1 MNLYILMNAITI
13 RAEHLWENLSGAMTT
28 PLFYIGDAHLSI
40 TAIFKLILLAIVAF
54 FISRI
59 LSEGIKRSL
68 LVRMRLDRG
77 SQEAISTIISYI
89 LATFG
94 CIIVLQGAGINL
106 TSLTVLAGVIG
117 IGFGFGLQ
125 NLATNFI
132 SGITL
137 LLEHQ
142 IRVGDFI
149 EIDNLLGTVENI
161 SIRSTIIKTI
171 DGLFVIIPNIKFVET
186 NIINWSYR
194 DPRCRLHIPV
204 GVAYGTDPVLVTE
217 ALLVAAR
224 MESNILSHPSPKV
237 WFRGFGD
244 NALNF
249 DLLVWI
255 DQPQESDAIKSAVNF
270 LIDYEFRNRNIEIP
284 FPQRDLWLRNPQE
297 LTKLLYNQKD
307 DISNGNGLPHNA
319 QNLAE
324 SKSNG
329 SVSDQKK
336 SASKSP
342 KTRTLRELLRRV
354 TYFEQCTDL
363 ELRQLIEYGYRQLF
377 PTEQIVCQENDL
389 GDSFYI
395 ILSGSVEVLSQK
407 TGQYIATLHEGEF
420 FGEISLLLGTP
431 RTATVKTSGDTILFV
446 VERHDLQKLL
456 VEQPNLADQIA
467 LKLSERQQAL
477 RDLGLLDD
485 DSLEQTPFLKIRKRI
500 QVLFG
505 I

>member
-1 MNLYILMNAITI
+1 MNSITV
-13 RAEHLWENLSGAMTT
+13 RAEHFWETLSGAMTT
-28 PLFYIGDAHLSI
+28 PLFYIGNAHLSI
-40 TAIFKLILLAIVAF
+40 TAIVKLIFLAILAF
-54 FISRI
+54 FVARI
-59 LSEGIKRSL
+59 ISEGIKRSL
-68 LVRMRLDRG
+68 LVRMGLDRG
-77 SQEAISTIISYI
+77 SQEAVSTIISYI

-94 CIIVLQGAGINL
+94 CIILLQGAGINL
-106 TSLTVLAGVIG
+106 TSLTVLAGVVG

-132 SGITL
+132 SGLTL
-137 LLEHQ
+137 LFEHQ

-161 SIRSTIIKTI
+161 SIRSTLIKTI

-224 MESNILSHPSPKV
+224 MESNVLSHPSPKV

-284 FPQRDLWLRNPQE
+284 FPQQDLWLRNPQE
-297 LTKLLYNQKD
+297 LTKLIINQKD
-307 DISNGNGLPHNA
+307 DISNDTVVPQNA
-319 QNLAE
+319 KNLAE

-329 SVSDQKK
+329 SISDPKK
-336 SASKSP
+336 SVSKSP
-342 KTRTLRELLRRV
+342 KTRTLRDLLRRV

-377 PTEQIVCQENDL
+377 PPEHIICKENDL

-431 RTATVKTSGDTILFV
+431 RTATVKTSADAILFV

-477 RDLGLLDD
+477 RDLGLLEGDF
-485 DSLEQTPFLKIRKRI
+485 SEQTPFLKIRKRI

>member
-1 MNLYILMNAITI
+1 MNWITESVD
-13 RAEHLWENLSGAMTT
+13 RFFEHFWRAMTT
-28 PLFYIGDAHLSI
+28 PLFYVGDTHLSI
-40 TAIFKLILLAIVAF
+40 GAIVKLIILALFAFIVA
-54 FISRI
+54 RI
-59 LSEGIKRSL
+59 ISEGIKRSL
-68 LVRMRLDRG
+68 LVRMGLDRG
-77 SQEAISTIISYI
+77 SREAISTIVSYI

-94 CIIVLQGAGINL
+94 CIFVMQGAGINL
-106 TSLTVLAGVIG
+106 TSLTVLAGVVG

-125 NLATNFI
+125 NLASNFI
-132 SGITL
+132 SGLTL
-137 LLEHQ
+137 LLENQ

-149 EIDNLLGTVENI
+149 EIDRLLGTVENI
-161 SIRSTIIKTI
+161 SIRSTSIKTI

-217 ALLVAAR
+217 ALLIAAR
-224 MESNILSHPSPKV
+224 MESNVLSHPSPKV

-244 NALNF
+244 SALNF
-249 DLLVWI
+249 ELLVWI

-270 LIDYEFRNRNIEIP
+270 LIDYEFRHRSIEIP

-297 LTKLLYNQKD
+297 LTKLFHNNHKD
-307 DISNGNGLPHNA
+307 DNSQGQVFP
-319 QNLAE
+319 QNTKHSAE
-324 SKSNG
+324 LKSN
-329 SVSDQKK
+329 STVSDHKNPGP
-336 SASKSP
+336 KSP
-342 KTRTLRELLRRV
+342 NNWTLRDLLRRV

-377 PTEQIVCQENDL
+377 PAGQIVCKENDP

-395 ILSGSVEVLSQK
+395 ILSGAVEVLSEK
-407 TGQYIATLHEGEF
+407 ADQYIATLHEGEF

-431 RTATVKTSGDTILFV
+431 RTATVKTREDAILFV

-467 LKLSERQQAL
+467 QKLSERQQAL

-485 DSLEQTPFLKIRKRI
+485 DSLDHTPFIKIRKRI

>member
-1 MNLYILMNAITI
+1 MNSITA
-13 RAEHLWENLSGAMTT
+13 RADRFFEHFWGAMTT
-28 PLFYIGDAHLSI
+28 PLFYIGDTHLSI
-40 TAIFKLILLAIVAF
+40 SAIVQLIVLAIFAF
-54 FISRI
+54 IIAKIF
-59 LSEGIKRSL
+59 SEGIKRSL
-68 LVRMRLDRG
+68 LVRMGLDRG
-77 SQEAISTIISYI
+77 SREAISTIISYI
-89 LATFG
+89 LATLG

-106 TSLTVLAGVIG
+106 TSLTVLAGVVG

-125 NLATNFI
+125 NLASNFI
-132 SGITL
+132 SGLTL
-137 LLEHQ
+137 LFEHQ

-149 EIDNLLGTVENI
+149 EIDKLLGTVETI

-204 GVAYGTDPVLVTE
+204 GVAYGSDPVIVTE
-217 ALLVAAR
+217 ALLIAAR
-224 MESNILSHPSPKV
+224 MESNVLSHPSPKV

-249 DLLVWI
+249 ELLVWI

-284 FPQRDLWLRNPQE
+284 FPQRDLWLRNPKE
-297 LTKLLYNQKD
+297 LTQFFHNNNKD
-307 DISNGNGLPHNA
+307 DNSNDQNFTQNA
-319 QNLAE
+319 KHSAE
-324 SKSNG
+324 LKSNPP
-329 SVSDQKK
+329 VSEPKK

-342 KTRTLRELLRRV
+342 SNWTLRDLLRRV

-377 PTEQIVCQENDL
+377 PAEQVVCKENDP

-395 ILSGSVEVLSQK
+395 ILSGTVEVLSQK
-407 TGQYIATLHEGEF
+407 ADKYIATLHEGEF

-431 RTATVKTSGDTILFV
+431 RTATVKTREDAILFV

-456 VEQPNLADQIA
+456 IEQPNLADQIA
-467 LKLSERQQAL
+467 QKLSERQQAL

-485 DSLEQTPFLKIRKRI
+485 ESLEQTPFLKIRKRI

>member
-1 MNLYILMNAITI
+1 MNSITA
-13 RAEHLWENLSGAMTT
+13 RADRFFERFWGAMTT
-28 PLFYIGDAHLSI
+28 PIFYIGDTHLSI
-40 TAIFKLILLAIVAF
+40 SAIVKMIVLAIFAF
-54 FISRI
+54 II
-59 LSEGIKRSL
+59 AKIISEGIKRSL
-68 LVRMRLDRG
+68 LVRMGLDRG
-77 SQEAISTIISYI
+77 SREAISTITSYI
-89 LATFG
+89 LATLG

-106 TSLTVLAGVIG
+106 TSLTVLAGVVG

-125 NLATNFI
+125 NLASNFI
-132 SGITL
+132 SGLTL
-137 LLEHQ
+137 LFEHQ

-149 EIDNLLGTVENI
+149 EIDNLLGTVETI

-204 GVAYGTDPVLVTE
+204 GVAYGSDPVIVTE
-217 ALLVAAR
+217 ALLIAAR
-224 MESNILSHPSPKV
+224 MESNVLSHPSPKV

-249 DLLVWI
+249 ELLVWI

-270 LIDYEFRNRNIEIP
+270 LIDYEFRHRNIEIP
-284 FPQRDLWLRNPQE
+284 FPQRDLWLRNPKE
-297 LTKLLYNQKD
+297 LSQFFHNNNKD
-307 DISNGNGLPHNA
+307 DNSNGNFFTPNA
-319 QNLAE
+319 KPSAE
-324 SKSNG
+324 LKSNPA
-329 SVSDQKK
+329 VSDPKK

-342 KTRTLRELLRRV
+342 SNWTLRDLLRRV

-377 PTEQIVCQENDL
+377 PAEQVVCKENDP

-395 ILSGSVEVLSQK
+395 ILSGTVEVLSQK
-407 TGQYIATLHEGEF
+407 ADKYIATLHEGEF

-431 RTATVKTSGDTILFV
+431 RTATVKTSEDAILFV

-456 VEQPNLADQIA
+456 IEQPNLADQIA
-467 LKLSERQQAL
+467 QKLSERQQAL

-485 DSLEQTPFLKIRKRI
+485 ESLEQTPFLKIRKRI

>member
-1 MNLYILMNAITI
+1 MNSITV
-13 RAEHLWENLSGAMTT
+13 RADRFFEHFWGAMTT
-28 PLFYIGDAHLSI
+28 PIFYIGDTHLSI
-40 TAIFKLILLAIVAF
+40 SAIVKLIVLAIFAF
-54 FISRI
+54 II
-59 LSEGIKRSL
+59 AKIISEGIKRSL
-68 LVRMRLDRG
+68 LVRMGLDRG
-77 SQEAISTIISYI
+77 SREAISTITSYI
-89 LATFG
+89 LATLG

-106 TSLTVLAGVIG
+106 TSLTVLAGVVG

-125 NLATNFI
+125 NLASNFI
-132 SGITL
+132 SGLTL
-137 LLEHQ
+137 LFEHQ

-149 EIDNLLGTVENI
+149 EIDNLLGTVETI

-204 GVAYGTDPVLVTE
+204 GVAYGSDPVIVTE
-217 ALLVAAR
+217 ALLIAAR
-224 MESNILSHPSPKV
+224 MESNVLSHPSPKV
-237 WFRGFGD
+237 WFHGFGD

-249 DLLVWI
+249 ELLVWI

-270 LIDYEFRNRNIEIP
+270 LIDYEFRHRHIEIP
-284 FPQRDLWLRNPQE
+284 FPQRDLWLRNPKE
-297 LTKLLYNQKD
+297 LTQFFPNNNKD
-307 DISNGNGLPHNA
+307 DNSNGNFFTPNA
-319 QNLAE
+319 KPSAE
-324 SKSNG
+324 LKSNPT
-329 SVSDQKK
+329 VSDPKK

-342 KTRTLRELLRRV
+342 SNWTLRDLLRRV

-377 PTEQIVCQENDL
+377 SAGQIVCKEEDP

-395 ILSGSVEVLSQK
+395 ILSGTVEVLSQK
-407 TGQYIATLHEGEF
+407 ADKYIATLHEGEF

-431 RTATVKTSGDTILFV
+431 RTATVKTREDAILFV

-456 VEQPNLADQIA
+456 IEQPNLADQIA
-467 LKLSERQQAL
+467 QKLSERQQAL
-477 RDLGLLDD
+477 RDLGLLDG
-485 DSLEQTPFLKIRKRI
+485 DSLEQTPFVKIRKRI

>member
-1 MNLYILMNAITI
+1 MDWITVGTD
-13 RAEHLWENLSGAMTT
+13 RFFENVSGVLTT
-28 PLFYIGDAHLSI
+28 PLFYLGDAHLSI
-40 TAIFKLILLAIVAF
+40 SAIVKLILLALFAFIVA
-54 FISRI
+54 RL

-68 LVRMRLDRG
+68 LVRMGLDRG
-77 SQEAISTIISYI
+77 SREAISTIISYI
-89 LATFG
+89 FATFG
-94 CIIVLQGAGINL
+94 CIFVLQGAGINL
-106 TSLTVLAGVIG
+106 TSLTVLAGVVG

-125 NLATNFI
+125 NLASNFI
-132 SGITL
+132 SGLTL
-137 LLEHQ
+137 LFEQQ

-149 EIDNLLGTVENI
+149 EIDTLLGTVETI

-224 MESNILSHPSPKV
+224 MEPNILSHPSPKV

-249 DLLVWI
+249 ELLVWI

-270 LIDYEFRNRNIEIP
+270 LIDYELRHRNIEIP
-284 FPQRDLWLRNPQE
+284 FPQQDLWLRNPQE
-297 LTKLLYNQKD
+297 LTKLFSPNKD
-307 DISNGNGLPHNA
+307 TDISTGKVFLQNA
-319 QNLAE
+319 KHSAE
-324 SKSNG
+324 TKSNG
-329 SVSDQKK
+329 SVPEHKK
-336 SASKSP
+336 QGPKSP
-342 KTRTLRELLRRV
+342 NNWTLRDLLRRV
-354 TYFEQCTDL
+354 AYFEQCTDL

-377 PTEQIVCQENDL
+377 PAGQVVCKENDP

-407 TGQYIATLHEGEF
+407 ADQYIATLHEGEF

-431 RTATVKTSGDTILFV
+431 RTATVRTSEDAILFV

-456 VEQPNLADQIA
+456 EEQPNLADQIA
-467 LKLSERQQAL
+467 QKLSERQQAL

-485 DSLEQTPFLKIRKRI
+485 DALEQTPFIKIRKRI

>member
-1 MNLYILMNAITI
+1 MNWITI
-13 RAEHLWENLSGAMTT
+13 RADRFFEHLSGVLKT
-28 PLFYIGDAHLSI
+28 PLFYIGDTHLSI
-40 TAIFKLILLAIVAF
+40 SAIVKIILLAIFALIVARL
-54 FISRI
+54 I
-59 LSEGIKRSL
+59 SEGIKRSL
-68 LVRMRLDRG
+68 LVRMGLDRG
-77 SQEAISTIISYI
+77 SREAISTIISYI

-94 CIIVLQGAGINL
+94 CILVFQGAGINL
-106 TSLTVLAGVIG
+106 TSLTVLAGVVG

-125 NLATNFI
+125 NLASNFI
-132 SGITL
+132 SGLTL
-137 LLEHQ
+137 LFEQQ

-149 EIDNLLGTVENI
+149 EIDTLLGTVENI

-224 MESNILSHPSPKV
+224 MESNVLSHPSPKV

-249 DLLVWI
+249 ELLVWI
-255 DQPQESDAIKSAVNF
+255 DQPQESDEIKSAVNF
-270 LIDYEFRNRNIEIP
+270 LIDYELRHRNIEIP

-297 LTKLLYNQKD
+297 LTNLFHNLKD
-307 DISNGNGLPHNA
+307 HDIDISNGKVFP
-319 QNLAE
+319 QNTKHLE
-324 SKSNG
+324 PKQNPNSSEH
-329 SVSDQKK
+329 KK
-336 SASKSP
+336 TGPKSP
-342 KTRTLRELLRRV
+342 NNWTLRDLLRRV
-354 TYFEQCTDL
+354 TYFDQCTDL

-377 PTEQIVCQENDL
+377 PLGHIICQENDP

-407 TGQYIATLHEGEF
+407 ADQYIATLHEGEF

-431 RTATVKTSGDTILFV
+431 RTATVRTSEDTILFV

-467 LKLSERQQAL
+467 QKLSERQQAL

-485 DSLEQTPFLKIRKRI
+485 DSLEQTPFIKIRKRI

>member
-1 MNLYILMNAITI
+1 MNWITI
-13 RAEHLWENLSGAMTT
+13 RADRFFEHLSGVLKT
-28 PLFYIGDAHLSI
+28 PLFYIGDTHLSI
-40 TAIFKLILLAIVAF
+40 SAIVKIILLAIFALIVARL
-54 FISRI
+54 I
-59 LSEGIKRSL
+59 SEGIKRSL
-68 LVRMRLDRG
+68 LVRMGLDRG
-77 SQEAISTIISYI
+77 SREAISTIISYI

-94 CIIVLQGAGINL
+94 CILVFQGAGINL
-106 TSLTVLAGVIG
+106 TSLTVLAGVVG

-125 NLATNFI
+125 NLASNFI
-132 SGITL
+132 SGLTL
-137 LLEHQ
+137 LFEQQ

-149 EIDNLLGTVENI
+149 EIDTLLGTVENI

-224 MESNILSHPSPKV
+224 MESNVLSHPSPKV

-249 DLLVWI
+249 ELLVWI
-255 DQPQESDAIKSAVNF
+255 DQPQESDEIKSAVNF
-270 LIDYEFRNRNIEIP
+270 LIDYELRHRNIEIP

-297 LTKLLYNQKD
+297 LTNLFHNLKD
-307 DISNGNGLPHNA
+307 HDIDISNGKVFP
-319 QNLAE
+319 QNTKHLE
-324 SKSNG
+324 PKQNPNSSEH
-329 SVSDQKK
+329 KK
-336 SASKSP
+336 TGPKSP
-342 KTRTLRELLRRV
+342 NNWTLRDLLRRV
-354 TYFEQCTDL
+354 TYFDQCTDL

-377 PTEQIVCQENDL
+377 PLGHIICQENDP

-407 TGQYIATLHEGEF
+407 ADQYIATLHEGEF

-431 RTATVKTSGDTILFV
+431 RTATVRTSEDAILFV

-467 LKLSERQQAL
+467 QKLSERQQAL

-485 DSLEQTPFLKIRKRI
+485 DSLEQTPFIKIRKRI

>member
-1 MNLYILMNAITI
+1 MNWITSGAD
-13 RAEHLWENLSGAMTT
+13 RFLDNLSSVLTT
-28 PLFYIGDAHLSI
+28 PLFYLGDAHLSI
-40 TAIFKLILLAIVAF
+40 SAIFKLILFAILAFI
-54 FISRI
+54 ISRV

-68 LVRMRLDRG
+68 LVRMGLDRG
-77 SQEAISTIISYI
+77 SREAISTIISYI
-89 LATFG
+89 LATIG
-94 CIIVLQGAGINL
+94 CIVVMQAAGINL
-106 TSLTVLAGVIG
+106 TSLTVLAGVVG

-125 NLATNFI
+125 NLASNFI
-132 SGITL
+132 SGITML
-137 LLEHQ
+137 FEQQ

-149 EIDNLLGTVENI
+149 EIDSLLGTVENI

-171 DGLFVIIPNIKFVET
+171 DGLFVIIPNIRFVET

-194 DPRCRLHIPV
+194 DPKSRLRIPV
-204 GVAYGTDPVLVTE
+204 GVAYGTDPTIVTE

-224 MESNILSHPSPKV
+224 MSPNVLSHPSPKV

-249 DLLVWI
+249 ELLVWI

-270 LIDYEFRNRNIEIP
+270 SIDYELRHRGIEIP
-284 FPQRDLWLRNPQE
+284 FPQQDLWLRNPQE
-297 LTKLLYNQKD
+297 VTKLFHLPSKD
-307 DISNGNGLPHNA
+307 TDISNGKVFPQNA
-319 QNLAE
+319 NKHSVE
-324 SKSNG
+324 SKSNS
-329 SVSDQKK
+329 SVSETKK
-336 SASKSP
+336 SGSKSP
-342 KTRTLRELLRRV
+342 NNWTLRDLLRRV
-354 TYFEQCTDL
+354 AYFEQCTDL

-377 PTEQIVCQENDL
+377 PGGQIICKENDP

-395 ILSGSVEVLSQK
+395 ILSGAVEVLYQK
-407 TGQYIATLHEGEF
+407 ADQYIATLHEGEF

-431 RTATVKTSGDTILFV
+431 RTATVRTMEDSILFV

-467 LKLSERQQAL
+467 QKLSERQQAL
-477 RDLGLLDD
+477 RDLGLLEGDY
-485 DSLEQTPFLKIRKRI
+485 LEQTPFLKIRKRI

>member
-1 MNLYILMNAITI
+1 MNSITV
-13 RAEHLWENLSGAMTT
+13 RTDRFFEHFWRAMTT
-28 PLFYIGDAHLSI
+28 PRFYIGDTHLSI
-40 TAIFKLILLAIVAF
+40 SAIVQLIVLAIFAF
-54 FISRI
+54 II
-59 LSEGIKRSL
+59 AKIISEGIKRSL
-68 LVRMRLDRG
+68 LVRMGLDRG
-77 SQEAISTIISYI
+77 SREAISTIISYI

-94 CIIVLQGAGINL
+94 CIIVLQGAGLNL
-106 TSLTVLAGVIG
+106 TSLTVLAGVVG

-132 SGITL
+132 SGLTL
-137 LLEHQ
+137 LFEHQ

-149 EIDNLLGTVENI
+149 EIDKLLGTVETI

-186 NIINWSYR
+186 NIINWSYK
-194 DPRCRLHIPV
+194 DPRCRIHIPV
-204 GVAYGTDPVLVTE
+204 GVAYGSDPVIVTE
-217 ALLVAAR
+217 ALLIAAR
-224 MESNILSHPSPKV
+224 MESKVLSHPSPKV
-237 WFRGFGD
+237 WFHGFGD

-249 DLLVWI
+249 ELLVWI

-297 LTKLLYNQKD
+297 LTQFFHNNKD
-307 DISNGNGLPHNA
+307 DNSNGKLFPPNA
-319 QNLAE
+319 KHSAE
-324 SKSNG
+324 LQSNPT
-329 SVSDQKK
+329 VSEPKK
-336 SASKSP
+336 SGSKSP
-342 KTRTLRELLRRV
+342 SNWTLRDLLRRV

-377 PTEQIVCQENDL
+377 SAGQIVCKENDP

-395 ILSGSVEVLSQK
+395 ILSGNVEVLSQK
-407 TGQYIATLHEGEF
+407 ANKYIATLHEGEF

-431 RTATVKTSGDTILFV
+431 RTATVKTSEDAILFV

-456 VEQPNLADQIA
+456 IEQPNLADQIA
-467 LKLSERQQAL
+467 QKLSERQQAL
-477 RDLGLLDD
+477 RDLGLLDG

>member
-1 MNLYILMNAITI
+1 MNWITEGAD
-13 RAEHLWENLSGAMTT
+13 RFFENFSGAMTT
-28 PLFYIGDAHLSI
+28 PLFYIGDTHLSI
-40 TAIFKLILLAIVAF
+40 GAIVKLIILAIFALITARLI
-54 FISRI
+54 
-59 LSEGIKRSL
+59 SEGIKRSL
-68 LVRMRLDRG
+68 LVRMGLDRG
-77 SQEAISTIISYI
+77 SREAISTIISYI
-89 LATFG
+89 LATLG
-94 CIIVLQGAGINL
+94 CILVMQGAGINL
-106 TSLTVLAGVIG
+106 TSLTVLAGVVG

-125 NLATNFI
+125 NLASNFI
-132 SGITL
+132 SGLTL
-137 LLEHQ
+137 LFEHQ

-149 EIDNLLGTVENI
+149 EIDSLLGTVETI

-194 DPRCRLHIPV
+194 DPRCRLRIPV
-204 GVAYGTDPVLVTE
+204 GVAYGSDPVIVTE
-217 ALLVAAR
+217 ALLIAAR
-224 MESNILSHPSPKV
+224 MESNVLSHPSPKV

-244 NALNF
+244 NSLNF
-249 DLLVWI
+249 ELLVWI

-270 LIDYEFRNRNIEIP
+270 LIDYEFRHRHIEIP

-297 LTKLLYNQKD
+297 LTKLFHNNHKD
-307 DISNGNGLPHNA
+307 DNSNGKVFPQNA
-319 QNLAE
+319 KHSAE
-324 SKSNG
+324 LTSN
-329 SVSDQKK
+329 STVSEHKK
-336 SASKSP
+336 PGAKSP
-342 KTRTLRELLRRV
+342 NNWTLRDLLRRV

-377 PTEQIVCQENDL
+377 PAGQIVCKEDDP

-395 ILSGSVEVLSQK
+395 ILSGAVEVLSEK
-407 TGQYIATLHEGEF
+407 ADQYIATLHEGEF

-431 RTATVKTSGDTILFV
+431 RTATVKTREDAILFV

-456 VEQPNLADQIA
+456 IEQPNLADQIA
-467 LKLSERQQAL
+467 QKLSERQQAL

-485 DSLEQTPFLKIRKRI
+485 DCLEQTPFIKIRKRI

>member
-1 MNLYILMNAITI
+1 MNWITE
-13 RAEHLWENLSGAMTT
+13 RADRFFENLWGAITT
-28 PLFYIGDAHLSI
+28 PLFYVGDTYLSI
-40 TAIFKLILLAIVAF
+40 SAIVKLIILAIFAF
-54 FISRI
+54 VIARI
-59 LSEGIKRSL
+59 ISEGIKRSL
-68 LVRMRLDRG
+68 LVKMGLDRG
-77 SQEAISTIISYI
+77 SREAISTIISYI
-89 LATFG
+89 LATLG
-94 CIIVLQGAGINL
+94 CILVMQGAGINL
-106 TSLTVLAGVIG
+106 TSLTVLAGVVG

-125 NLATNFI
+125 NLASNFI

-137 LLEHQ
+137 LFEQQ

-149 EIDNLLGTVENI
+149 EIDHLLGTVENI

-194 DPRCRLHIPV
+194 DPRCRLRIPV
-204 GVAYGTDPVLVTE
+204 GVAYGSDPVIVTE
-217 ALLVAAR
+217 ALLIAAR
-224 MESNILSHPSPKV
+224 MEPNVLSHPSPKV

-249 DLLVWI
+249 ELLVWI

-270 LIDYEFRNRNIEIP
+270 LIDYEFRHRSIEIP

-297 LTKLLYNQKD
+297 LTKHFHNHKD
-307 DISNGNGLPHNA
+307 DLSNGKVFPQNA
-319 QNLAE
+319 QHSGEL
-324 SKSNG
+324 KSN
-329 SVSDQKK
+329 STLYDHKK
-336 SASKSP
+336 PGPKSP
-342 KTRTLRELLRRV
+342 NNWTLRDLLRRV
-354 TYFEQCTDL
+354 TYFDQCTDL

-377 PTEQIVCQENDL
+377 PAGQVVCQENDP

-395 ILSGSVEVLSQK
+395 ILSGAVEVLSQK
-407 TGQYIATLHEGEF
+407 ADQYIATLHEGEF
-420 FGEISLLLGTP
+420 FGEISLLMGTP
-431 RTATVKTSGDTILFV
+431 RTATVKTREDTILFV

-456 VEQPNLADQIA
+456 KEQPNLADQIA
-467 LKLSERQQAL
+467 QKLSQRQQAL

-485 DSLEQTPFLKIRKRI
+485 DSLEQTPFIKIRKRI

>member
-1 MNLYILMNAITI
+1 MNSITE
-13 RAEHLWENLSGAMTT
+13 RADRFFENLSGAMTT
-28 PLFYIGDAHLSI
+28 PLFYVGDTHLSVSAI
-40 TAIFKLILLAIVAF
+40 VKLLILAIFTFLIARLI
-54 FISRI
+54 
-59 LSEGIKRSL
+59 SEGIKRSL
-68 LVRMRLDRG
+68 LVRMGLDRG
-77 SQEAISTIISYI
+77 SREAISTIISYA

-94 CIIVLQGAGINL
+94 CIFVLQGAGINL
-106 TSLTVLAGVIG
+106 TSLTVLAGVVG

-125 NLATNFI
+125 NLASNFI
-132 SGITL
+132 SGLTL
-137 LLEHQ
+137 LFEQQ

-149 EIDNLLGTVENI
+149 EIDNLLGTVETI

-194 DPRCRLHIPV
+194 DPRCRLRIPV
-204 GVAYGTDPVLVTE
+204 GVAYGSDPVIVTE
-217 ALLVAAR
+217 ALLIAAR
-224 MESNILSHPSPKV
+224 MESNVLSHPSPKV

-249 DLLVWI
+249 ELLVWI

-270 LIDYEFRNRNIEIP
+270 LIDYEFRHRSIEIP

-297 LTKLLYNQKD
+297 LTKFFNHKD
-307 DISNGNGLPHNA
+307 DNSNGKVFPQNA
-319 QNLAE
+319 KHSAE
-324 SKSNG
+324 MQSN
-329 SVSDQKK
+329 STISDHKK
-336 SASKSP
+336 YGAKSP
-342 KTRTLRELLRRV
+342 NNWTLRDLLRRV

-377 PTEQIVCQENDL
+377 SAGQIVCKENDP

-395 ILSGSVEVLSQK
+395 ILSGAVEVLSEK
-407 TGQYIATLHEGEF
+407 ADQYIATLHEGEF

-431 RTATVKTSGDTILFV
+431 RTATVKTREDAILFV

-456 VEQPNLADQIA
+456 IEQPNLADQIA
-467 LKLSERQQAL
+467 QKLSERQQAL
-477 RDLGLLDD
+477 RDLGLLDG
-485 DSLEQTPFLKIRKRI
+485 DSIGQTPFIKIRKRI

>member
-1 MNLYILMNAITI
+1 MNWITEPAD
-13 RAEHLWENLSGAMTT
+13 RFFEHFWGAMTT
-28 PLFYIGDAHLSI
+28 PLFYIGDTHLSI
-40 TAIFKLILLAIVAF
+40 GAIVKLIVLALFAFIVA
-54 FISRI
+54 RI
-59 LSEGIKRSL
+59 ISEGIKRSL
-68 LVRMRLDRG
+68 LVRMGLDRG
-77 SQEAISTIISYI
+77 SREAISTIISYI
-89 LATFG
+89 LATIG
-94 CIIVLQGAGINL
+94 CIFVMQGAGINL
-106 TSLTVLAGVIG
+106 TSLTVLAGVVG

-125 NLATNFI
+125 NLASNFI
-132 SGITL
+132 SGLTL

-171 DGLFVIIPNIKFVET
+171 DGLFVIVPNIKFVET

-217 ALLVAAR
+217 ALLIAAR
-224 MESNILSHPSPKV
+224 MESNVLSHPSPKV

-249 DLLVWI
+249 ELLVWI

-270 LIDYEFRNRNIEIP
+270 LIDYEFRHRSIEIP
-284 FPQRDLWLRNPQE
+284 FPQRDLWLRNPQD
-297 LTKLLYNQKD
+297 LTKLFHNNHKD
-307 DISNGNGLPHNA
+307 DNSQGQVFP
-319 QNLAE
+319 QNTKHSAE
-324 SKSNG
+324 IKSN
-329 SVSDQKK
+329 STVSEHKK
-336 SASKSP
+336 SGPKSP
-342 KTRTLRELLRRV
+342 NNWTLRDLLRRV

-377 PTEQIVCQENDL
+377 PAGQIVCKENDP

-395 ILSGSVEVLSQK
+395 ILSGAVEVLSQK
-407 TGQYIATLHEGEF
+407 ADQYIATLHEGEF

-431 RTATVKTSGDTILFV
+431 RTATVKTREDAILFV

-456 VEQPNLADQIA
+456 IEQPNLADQIA
-467 LKLSERQQAL
+467 QKLSERQQAL

-485 DSLEQTPFLKIRKRI
+485 DSLDHTPFIKIRKRI

>member
-1 MNLYILMNAITI
+1 MNWITE
-13 RAEHLWENLSGAMTT
+13 RADRFFENLLGAMTT
-28 PLFYIGDAHLSI
+28 PIFFVGDTHLSI
-40 TAIFKLILLAIVAF
+40 SAIVKLLILAIFTFIIARLI
-54 FISRI
+54 
-59 LSEGIKRSL
+59 SEGIKRSL
-68 LVRMRLDRG
+68 LVRMGLDRG
-77 SQEAISTIISYI
+77 SREAISTIISYVF
-89 LATFG
+89 ATFG
-94 CIIVLQGAGINL
+94 CIFVLQGAGINL
-106 TSLTVLAGVIG
+106 TSLTVLAGVVG
-117 IGFGFGLQ
+117 IGFGFGSQ
-125 NLATNFI
+125 NLASNFI
-132 SGITL
+132 SGLTL
-137 LLEHQ
+137 LFEHQ

-149 EIDNLLGTVENI
+149 EIDNLLGTVETI

-194 DPRCRLHIPV
+194 DPRCRLRIPV
-204 GVAYGTDPVLVTE
+204 GVAYGSDPVIVTE
-217 ALLVAAR
+217 ALLIAAR
-224 MESNILSHPSPKV
+224 IESNVLSHPSPKV

-249 DLLVWI
+249 ELLVWI

-270 LIDYEFRNRNIEIP
+270 LIDYEFRHRSIEIP

-297 LTKLLYNQKD
+297 ITKLFHDRKEDN
-307 DISNGNGLPHNA
+307 SNGKVFP
-319 QNLAE
+319 QNTKHSAE
-324 SKSNG
+324 IPSN
-329 SVSDQKK
+329 STVSEHQKYG
-336 SASKSP
+336 AKSP
-342 KTRTLRELLRRV
+342 NNWTLRDLLRRV

-377 PTEQIVCQENDL
+377 PAGQIVCKEDDP

-395 ILSGSVEVLSQK
+395 ILSGAVEVISQK
-407 TGQYIATLHEGEF
+407 ADQYIATLHEGEF

-431 RTATVKTSGDTILFV
+431 RTATVKTSEDAILFI

-456 VEQPNLADQIA
+456 IEQPNLADQIA
-467 LKLSERQQAL
+467 QKLSERQQAL

-485 DSLEQTPFLKIRKRI
+485 DSLEQTPFIKIRKRI